1 MKNVVKLLA
10 ATALGALAATAAQ
23 AQGKPTQLRFA
34 HMNGPQHSVNLGAL
48 KFKEAVESR
57 TSGRVQV
64 GVFPSGQLGENTAV
78 GEQISLGSA
87 MIGQI
92 GVGVLADYVPDY
104 SVLVYPFLFKDF
116 AQVKTFLASDIPKQ
130 WAKSLE
136 KNNLKVLCHVYFG
149 TRDLY
154 TRNKAVKVP
163 ADMTGLKFRVQPVT
177 IYTELAKSMGATP
190 TPMPWPEIYS
200 ALSQGVIDAAEAPP
214 NAIVDQ
220 KHYEHAKMYMKTGHI
235 VDVSPVV
242 MSLSA
247 FNGLSKEDQAVVT
260 EESQK
265 ACDFISDDTA
275 KGYDTNVQIL
285 KDRGMTII
293 SDIDREAFAKRAEP
307 IEKAFPK
314 WTPNLVSKVRAAM
327 GGN

>member
-1 MKNVVKLLA
+1 MKNLLKTMA
-10 ATALGALAATAAQ
+10 AAALGTLAISTAQ
-23 AQGKPTQLRFA
+23 AQPTQLRFA
-34 HMNGPQHSVNLGAL
+34 HMNGAQHSVNLGAL
-48 KFKEAVESR
+48 KFKEAVEARSA
-57 TSGRVQV
+57 GRVNV

-87 MIGQI
+87 LIGQI

-116 AQVKTFLASDIPKQ
+116 GQIKTFLATDMPKQ
-130 WAKSLE
+130 WAKALE
-136 KNNLKVLCHVYFG
+136 KNNLKVLCHINFG

-154 TRNKAVKVP
+154 TRNKAVRVP
-163 ADMTGLKFRVQPVT
+163 ADMTGQKFRVQPVT

-220 KHYEHAKMYMKTGHI
+220 KHYEHAKMYMKTNHI
-235 VDVSPVV
+235 VDVSPIV

-247 FNGLSKEDQAVVT
+247 FNRLTKDDQAVVT

-265 ACDFISDDTA
+265 ACDWISDDTA
-275 KGYDTNVQIL
+275 KAYDANVQIL

-293 SDIDREAFAKRAEP
+293 EDVDRAAFAKRAEV

-314 WTPNLVSKVRAAM
+314 WTPNLVSKVRASL
-327 GGN
+327 GN

>member
-1 MKNVVKLLA
+1 MKILLKTLA
-10 ATALGALAATAAQ
+10 AALLGTVAASTAQ
-23 AQGKPTQLRFA
+23 AQTTQLRFA

-57 TSGRVQV
+57 TKGKVQV
-64 GVFPSGQLGENTAV
+64 GVFPSGQLGENTAI

-87 MIGQI
+87 LIGQI

-116 AQVKTFLASDIPKQ
+116 DQTKAFLATDMPKK
-130 WAKSLE
+130 WAKDLE
-136 KNNLKVLCHVYFG
+136 KNNLKVLCHVNFG

-154 TRNKAVKVP
+154 TRNKAVRAP
-163 ADMTGLKFRVQPVT
+163 ADMTGQKFRVQPVT

-220 KHYEHAKMYMKTGHI
+220 KHYEHAKMYMKTAHI
-235 VDVSPVV
+235 VDVSPIV

-247 FNGLSKEDQAVVT
+247 FNGLSKDDQAIVT

-265 ACDFISDDTA
+265 ACDFISEDTEKA
-275 KGYDTNVQIL
+275 YDTSVKIL
-285 KDRGMTII
+285 KDKGMTII
-293 SDIDREAFAKRAEP
+293 EDVDRAAFAKRAEP

-314 WTPNLVSKVRAAM
+314 WTPNLVSQVRAAI
-327 GGN
+327 GSK